1 MPYEL
6 HRLRGLN
13 AGERCENL
21 ETEPLRSP
29 RSDRERRQIR
39 PRLYYVLFFIS
50 GIPALLVADGLATH
64 AGHYLRGQHWVGCRH
79 RNRIDARARAKQPR
93 RREAL
98 NALRSTSPPQMRP
111 LKPRE

>member
-50 GIPALLVADGLATH
+50 GIPALL
-64 AGHYLRGQHWVGCRH
+64 
-79 RNRIDARARAKQPR
+79 
-93 RREAL
+93 
-98 NALRSTSPPQMRP
+98 
-111 LKPRE
+111 

>member
-39 PRLYYVLFFIS
+39 PRVVLR
-50 GIPALLVADGLATH
+50 ALLHLWHPCAPLADGLATH
-64 AGHYLRGQHWVGCRH
+64 ADHYLRGQHWVGCRH

-98 NALRSTSPPQMRP
+98 NTPEYVSSAD
-111 LKPRE
+111 EAF